1 VLSQL
6 FQFPFGQ
13 PRRELAVGVKQLFG
27 AVVLENAVDFR
38 FLDQGQKVHVV
49 PV

>member
-6 FQFPFGQ
+6 FQFPSGNRAENW
-13 PRRELAVGVKQLFG
+13 PGVKQLFG

>member
-1 VLSQL
+1 VGY
-6 FQFPFGQ
+6 PIPVGQ
-13 PRRELAVGVKQLFG
+13 PRGELTVKQLFG